1 MFDEKTL
8 KKITIAGKTFL
19 VSPVIF
25 IPLQRA
31 IAAMKAATGKD
42 LLINNAYRSTATQAA
57 LYKKLKAANQ
67 HARVAP
73 AGKSFHEKGQAIDV
87 SNWKDAEPFLHAQG
101 FKNPLEDDKV
111 HFSIGEFNKLET
123 VKKSILP
130 AIIGTAGII
139 ALLLLK
145 GKK

>member
-8 KKITIAGKTFL
+8 KKITIAGKSFL

-31 IAAMKAATGKD
+31 AAAMKTATGKD
-42 LLINNAYRSTATQAA
+42 IIINDAYRSTATQAA
-57 LYKKLKAANQ
+57 LYKTLKAANPR
-67 HARVAP
+67 ARVAP
-73 AGKSFHEKGQAIDV
+73 PGRSFHEKGQAIDV
-87 SNWKDAEPFLHAQG
+87 QNWKEAEPFLQAQG
-101 FKNPLEDDKV
+101 FKNPLEDDKI
-111 HFSIGEFNKLET
+111 HFSIGEFNKLST
-123 VKKSILP
+123 VKKSLLP

-139 ALLLLK
+139 ALFLLK